1 MGAIKGSME
10 FIVNAA
16 SKPRRIDVILF
27 DFGGVLAEEGFREG
41 LHAIAGLNGLESEP
55 FVKTGFRLMYEVGYV
70 LGHADEKSYWQAMR
84 EETGIGG
91 SDASLRNEVLSRFE
105 LRPWMIELT
114 KELKASKTR
123 LAILSDQ
130 TDWLDELDVRHDFFR
145 RFERVF
151 NSYHMGK
158 SKKDATL
165 FNDVVALMGVEP
177 GKALFV
183 DDNHGNVERAELSG
197 LHAIWYQD
205 RQRFF
210 KELTLFCSFLTVAG

>member
-1 MGAIKGSME
+1 MKEPME
-10 FIVNAA
+10 FTTDAA
-16 SKPRRIDVILF
+16 SKPCRFDVVLF

-41 LHAIAGLNGLESEP
+41 LHAIAEFNRLESEP

-70 LGHADEKSYWQAMR
+70 LGHTDERSYWQAMR
-84 EETGIGG
+84 EETGIAG
-91 SDASLRNEVLSRFE
+91 SDENLRNTVLAHFK

-114 KELKASKTR
+114 KELKASQIR

-130 TDWLDELDVRHDFFR
+130 TDWLDELDIRHDFFR

-165 FNDVVALMGVEP
+165 FNDVLALMGVKP

-183 DDNHGNVERAELSG
+183 DDSHENIERAKLSG
-197 LHAIWYQD
+197 LNTIWYQD
-205 RQRFF
+205 RPRFF
-210 KELTLFCSFLTVAG
+210 QELTFFCSSP